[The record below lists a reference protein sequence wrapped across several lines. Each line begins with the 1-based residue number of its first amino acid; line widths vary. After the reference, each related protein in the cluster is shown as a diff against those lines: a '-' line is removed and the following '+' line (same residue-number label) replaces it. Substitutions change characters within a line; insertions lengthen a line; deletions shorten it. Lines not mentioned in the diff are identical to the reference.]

1 MRRLWPIGLILLFAC
16 KPTDTEPDATG
27 KSAAQDAK
35 PDAATK
41 PDVDSKP
48 DVDATPDKPTKPAS
62 KQAPKP
68 KPDEARELRRK
79 LLALLNEGRALTK
92 KGDFATAIAKYR
104 EALVIDASDVS
115 VLGELGWA
123 AYKAG
128 DLEFAHRTTVGALKF
143 SREDKQRGMLLYN
156 LGRVEEDRN
165 NSADAILHYRSSLA
179 ARPGNATVQ
188 ARLDALVA
196 ASATATAV
204 PVIAQAE
211 YSPLEAL
218 GRDLPDLAAACK
230 QIVDARCEDYS
241 MEEGEP
247 CTCEPTLLATP
258 GADQS
263 WGLLALHTDGMPSQV
278 AWFPVVQTDKGW
290 TAFAEVLYEYNPG
303 AFGIFEEVQ
312 LGESTIEPLLA
323 KGTQLVMH
331 VAKNRID
338 RDMGLNEI
346 EFEDHAAIIVC
357 ARDELGAYC
366 TRALIESYGYGREVD
381 FEEEAGNSEFGDNDH
396 EGLPSR
402 TGLHVKFDF
411 VDGALVVTWTD
422 TQGGY
427 DHVGRH
433 GVATGW
439 VLAAG
444 QYPLAQLLGLATAPE

>member
-1 MRRLWPIGLILLFAC
+1 MRRLWPICLVLLFAC
-16 KPTDTEPDATG
+16 KPTDAKPDATG
-27 KSAAQDAK
+27 KSGARDATPATDTK
-35 PDAATK
+35 PDAT
-41 PDVDSKP
+41 P
-48 DVDATPDKPTKPAS
+48 DATPDTDAKPDKPTKPAS

-79 LLALLNEGRALTK
+79 LLTLLNEGRALTK
-92 KGDFATAIAKYR
+92 QRSFASAMAKYR
-104 EALVIDASDVS
+104 EALAIDASDVS

-123 AYKAG
+123 AYQAG
-128 DLEFAHRTTVGALKF
+128 ELELAHQTTVGALKF

-165 NSADAILHYRSSLA
+165 NAAAAIRHYRDSLA

-196 ASATATAV
+196 ASATATAE
-204 PVIAQAE
+204 PVVAQAE
-211 YSPLEAL
+211 YSPLETL
-218 GRDLPDLAAACK
+218 GRELPDLAAACK
-230 QIVDARCEDYS
+230 LIVDARCEDYS

-247 CTCEPTLLATP
+247 CICEPTLLATP

-263 WGLLALHTDGMPSQV
+263 WGLLALSTDSMPSQT

-312 LGESTIEPLLA
+312 IGESTIDPLLA
-323 KGTQLVMH
+323 KGAQLVMH
-331 VAKNRID
+331 IAKSRID

-346 EFEDHAAIIVC
+346 EMEDHSAIVVC

-366 TRALIESYGYGREVD
+366 TRALIESYGYRREID
-381 FEEEAGNSEFGDNDH
+381 FEEEEANGDFDH
-396 EGLPSR
+396 EGLPSN
-402 TGLHVKFDF
+402 TGLHLTFDF

-433 GVATGW
+433 GAATGW

-444 QYPLAQLLGLATAPE
+444 RYPLAQLLGLPAAPE